1 MSDLIINL
9 QLLHQLRDDLDA
21 VVAEFT
27 NADDFSD
34 DVATATGHDGLGG
47 HVTDFAHKWND
58 KRKSMTE
65 AVEGL
70 QKKIS
75 GITDGFTQVDDGL
88 AKALTDAA
96 PPMQTA
102 TPL

>member
-9 QLLHQLRDDLDA
+9 ELLHQLRDDLDA
-21 VVAEFT
+21 VVKEFA

-34 DVATATGHDGLGG
+34 DVAIATGHENLGD
-47 HVTDFAHKWND
+47 HVSDFAHKWND
-58 KRKSMTE
+58 KRKTMTE

-70 QKKIS
+70 RKKIE

-96 PPMQTA
+96 PPLQTA

>member
-21 VVAEFT
+21 VVKEFT

-34 DVATATGHDGLGG
+34 DVATATGHENLGN
-47 HVTDFAHKWND
+47 HVEDFAHKWND

-65 AVEGL
+65 AVEAL
-70 QKKIS
+70 RKKID

-88 AKALTDAA
+88 AKALTDSA
-96 PPMQTA
+96 PPLQTA
-102 TPL
+102 TPR